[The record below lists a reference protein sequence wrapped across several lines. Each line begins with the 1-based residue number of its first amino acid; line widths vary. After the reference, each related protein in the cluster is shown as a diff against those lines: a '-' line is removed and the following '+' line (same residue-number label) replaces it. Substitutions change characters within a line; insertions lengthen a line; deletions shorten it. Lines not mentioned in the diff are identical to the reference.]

1 MPIEIIF
8 GFLLAIIASLMGS
21 MVGIGGGIVISPFL
35 SYLDYIPSQISS
47 TSLMGVL
54 STSISS
60 SISYYK
66 KKLIS
71 NKIGIVISFSSI
83 PGAYIGVFISKIFS
97 LSEFKLYFAF
107 ILISTSLYLIL
118 KSRIKNYKLSSL
130 DIDFDRRKW
139 YNVHSIKLFLLV
151 TLCLFAG
158 ILSSSF
164 GIGGGIIFVPALI
177 ILLGFNMNQAAATSQ
192 FALFFTSLSG
202 LLLYIYYGY
211 PNYPM
216 GFSISIGSLI
226 GGTLGS
232 NLSSKISSNSLKK
245 IFSIILI
252 IISIKLLYDEY
263 NI

>member
-1 MPIEIIF
+1 M
-8 GFLLAIIASLMGS
+8 S
-21 MVGIGGGIVISPFL
+21 
-35 SYLDYIPSQISS
+35 
-47 TSLMGVL
+47 VL

-71 NKIGIVISFSSI
+71 NKIGFIISFSSI
-83 PGAYIGVFISKIFS
+83 PGAFIGVFISKMFS

-107 ILISTSLYLIL
+107 ILIATSVYLIL
-118 KSRIKNYKLSSL
+118 KSKIKNHEISNTNINFDGEWYRGRFHKLL
-130 DIDFDRRKW
+130 LLIIFC
-139 YNVHSIKLFLLV
+139 FL
-151 TLCLFAG
+151 AG

-177 ILLGFNMNQAAATSQ
+177 ILLEFNMKQAAATSQ

-202 LLLYIYYGY
+202 LLLYVYYGY

-216 GFSISIGSLI
+216 GFSLAIGSLI
-226 GGTLGS
+226 GGTIGS
-232 NLSSKISSNSLKK
+232 KFSSKISSNSLKI

-252 IISIKLLYDEY
+252 IMALKLFFDEY
-263 NI
+263 N

>member
-8 GFLLAIIASLMGS
+8 GFLLSIIASIMGS

-35 SYLDYIPSQISS
+35 SYLNYTPSQISS

-71 NKIGIVISFSSI
+71 NKIGIIISFSSI
-83 PGAYIGVFISKIFS
+83 PGAFIGVFISKLFS
-97 LSEFKLYFAF
+97 LSEFKLYFAI
-107 ILISTSLYLIL
+107 ILIATSLYLIL
-118 KSRIKNYKLSSL
+118 KSRINHYKLSKVE
-130 DIDFDRRKW
+130 IDFDRNW
-139 YNVHSIKLFLLV
+139 FSIQPIKLFLLV
-151 TLCLFAG
+151 IFCLIAG

-164 GIGGGIIFVPALI
+164 GIGGGIIFVPVLI
-177 ILLGFNMNQAAATSQ
+177 ILLGFNMKQAAATSQ

-202 LLLYIYYGY
+202 LLLYSYYGY

-216 GFSISIGSLI
+216 GFSLSIGSLI
-226 GGTLGS
+226 GGTIGS
-232 NLSSKISSNSLKK
+232 KLSSKISSNSLKI
-245 IFSIILI
+245 IFSLVLI
-252 IISIKLLYDEY
+252 IISIKLFYDEY
-263 NI
+263 Y

>member
-1 MPIEIIF
+1 MPIEIFF
-8 GFLLAIIASLMGS
+8 GFLLAIIASIIGS

-35 SYLDYIPSQISS
+35 SYLNYTPSEISS

-71 NKIGIVISFSSI
+71 NKIGIIISFSSI
-83 PGAYIGVFISKIFS
+83 PGAFIGVFISKLFS

-107 ILISTSLYLIL
+107 ILIATSLYLIL
-118 KSRIKNYKLSSL
+118 KSRINNYKLSKV
-130 DIDFDRRKW
+130 DIDFDRNW
-139 YNVHSIKLFLLV
+139 YNIQPIKLFLLV
-151 TLCLFAG
+151 IFCLIAG

-164 GIGGGIIFVPALI
+164 GIGGGIIFVPVLI
-177 ILLGFNMNQAAATSQ
+177 ILLGFNMKQAAATSQ

-202 LLLYIYYGY
+202 LLLYSYYGY

-216 GFSISIGSLI
+216 GFSLSIGSLI
-226 GGTLGS
+226 GGTIGS
-232 NLSSKISSNSLKK
+232 KLSSKISSNSLRI
-245 IFSIILI
+245 IFSLVLI
-252 IISIKLLYDEY
+252 IISIKLFYDEY
-263 NI
+263 N

>member
-1 MPIEIIF
+1 MPIEIFF
-8 GFLLAIIASLMGS
+8 GFFLAIIASIMGS

-35 SYLDYIPSQISS
+35 SYLNYTPSQISS

-71 NKIGIVISFSSI
+71 NKIGIIISFSSI
-83 PGAYIGVFISKIFS
+83 PGAFIGVFISKLFS

-107 ILISTSLYLIL
+107 ILIATSLYLIL
-118 KSRIKNYKLSSL
+118 KSRINNYKLSNVV
-130 DIDFDRRKW
+130 DIDFDRNW
-139 YNVHSIKLFLLV
+139 YNIQPVKLFLLV
-151 TLCLFAG
+151 IFCLIAG

-164 GIGGGIIFVPALI
+164 GIGGGIIFVPILI
-177 ILLGFNMNQAAATSQ
+177 ILLGFNMKQAAATSQ

-202 LLLYIYYGY
+202 LLLYSYYGY

-216 GFSISIGSLI
+216 GFSLSIGSLI
-226 GGTLGS
+226 GGTIGS
-232 NLSSKISSNSLKK
+232 KLSSKISSNSLKI
-245 IFSIILI
+245 IFSLVLI
-252 IISIKLLYDEY
+252 IISIKLFYDEY
-263 NI
+263 Y